1 MDDKKQKQIESLLES
16 LSEEQIEQLE
26 SLLQKSS
33 VTSRTTRK
41 KRRRG
46 KGRRKKRERQ
56 EAKEKAQEEAEVSE
70 DFIAGIKLTASE
82 KEELREAAKFD
93 KERGVDKAPERPP
106 KVKRSCFVEMKC
118 RICGKTQN
126 ISPGLVPPEPS
137 RYKCNTCACSAG

>member
-56 EAKEKAQEEAEVSE
+56 EAKEKVQEEAEVSE
-70 DFIAGIKLTASE
+70 YFIAGIKLTASE